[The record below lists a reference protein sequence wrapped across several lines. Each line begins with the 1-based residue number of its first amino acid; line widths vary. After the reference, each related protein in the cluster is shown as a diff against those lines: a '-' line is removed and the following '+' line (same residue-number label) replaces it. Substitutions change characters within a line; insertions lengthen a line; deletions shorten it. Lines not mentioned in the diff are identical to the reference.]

1 MILKFFSVVV
11 KTIPCGKYTTSKK
24 NFKFYHDFT
33 RRIRSGTAENHSEN
47 EIFAFF
53 LQIRFIFEKKA
64 LYLESAAI
72 FCFYI
77 NDFGAPGA
85 DSGRKKC

>member
-1 MILKFFSVVV
+1 MEDFFKLSTVSAAAILPEK
-11 KTIPCGKYTTSKK
+11 
-24 NFKFYHDFT
+24 
-33 RRIRSGTAENHSEN
+33 

-53 LQIRFIFEKKA
+53 LQNRFIFEKKV
-64 LYLESAAI
+64 LYLLTAAI